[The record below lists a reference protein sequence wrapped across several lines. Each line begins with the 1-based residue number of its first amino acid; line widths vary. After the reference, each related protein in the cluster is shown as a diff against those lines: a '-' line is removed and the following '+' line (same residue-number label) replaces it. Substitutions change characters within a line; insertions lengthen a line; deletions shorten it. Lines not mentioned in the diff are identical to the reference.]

1 MSYSHHPHSWPRV
14 FSCPFQMIL
23 SSASPSSFLERRQ
36 SYDLRVS
43 IADCSQNEKHHSH
56 IYSSSQWPCWD
67 KTLLLHVSAASLHG
81 LLHSSLTTRQ
91 EVLPTSSLHVCP
103 VSRSYFSF
111 FLFLF
116 KLAWVLVSFLPVSPT
131 PPPNYFPYR
140 DCSPEDQVPNHSLTN
155 VAHPCLSSRGLCLL
169 ALFSDNLHA
178 TVCPSLAPVCQLVLK
193 DSGKFSSY
201 DLVFLSL

>member
-1 MSYSHHPHSWPRV
+1 MFCSLRTAVLIYFLCLETPVAWLSFYCYELEGKLLSQRTENFGVSYSHHPHSWPRV

-43 IADCSQNEKHHSH
+43 IANCSQNEKHHSH

-116 KLAWVLVSFLPVSPT
+116 KLA
-131 PPPNYFPYR
+131 
-140 DCSPEDQVPNHSLTN
+140 
-155 VAHPCLSSRGLCLL
+155 
-169 ALFSDNLHA
+169 
-178 TVCPSLAPVCQLVLK
+178 
-193 DSGKFSSY
+193 
-201 DLVFLSL
+201 